1 MELAAS
7 RYIDLVL
14 ESGYEKRLLQDVHK
28 VKISYEQLLEK
39 EKIKVKISYERLLEK
54 EKIKVQK
61 LEEDKQQLLNS
72 FEERVKQGVDDALES
87 MLSAR
92 KKA

>member
-1 MELAAS
+1 MELASS

-28 VKISYEQLLEK
+28 VKISYEQ
-39 EKIKVKISYERLLEK
+39 LLEK

>member
-14 ESGYEKRLLQDVHK
+14 ESG
-28 VKISYEQLLEK
+28 YEQLLEK